1 MAQST
6 KRKEMELRKKVLE
19 FNLRTAIGQFGFRV
33 LEQVVVQERQE
44 ISPEKSKSTKRKTP
58 DDYAIETGLCT
69 CTTYCE
75 NCRKRDVIRAWY
87 SRKQE
92 ALNKD
97 SKDFELEE
105 PKKKKSKTLK
115 L

>member
-1 MAQST
+1 MGQST

-19 FNLRTAIGQFGFRV
+19 FNLRSAKFGFRV
-33 LEQVVVQERQE
+33 LEQVIVQKRQE

-58 DDYAIETGLCT
+58 KDYAIETGLCT

-105 PKKKKSKTLK
+105 PKKKKSKISLK
-115 L
+115 V